1 MFEHQL
7 VDKLKKVK
15 ALKNRLSVLGVSCL
29 TIATGIYMYTGLS
42 NNNYI
47 PETMVCFRPKTAH
60 NPEKFACDRESRVKV
75 ILTGL
80 DDYWT
85 KKDIFWATKIASGKM
100 RDFDNNIN
108 QSLNYLALS
117 SILGLIS
124 CGCFGYR
131 LFLTQEN
138 KNLAYN
144 VKRVEIFNHD
154 TLAQAAI
161 RLEQE
166 KAANVFRHEPS
177 TIEQKLMFREL
188 EMKVAEF
195 EEKIALSQL
204 NKVKHLSERESIL
217 DGINRQV
224 SMVANEVKLPEI
236 KGIDWFDWSLFTQ
249 GSHDIIP
256 HIRIVGTTGT
266 GKTVLASHI
275 MQNLLPS
282 ESQVISPKADS
293 NKQLFGN
300 LPVRGIPEQWD
311 VIASVIEEV
320 TTLRAE
326 RNKEIYEGGEDVYA
340 KLQSLTYFFDES
352 KDTREG
358 MGTYFIQKLYDETD
372 DPSKITP
379 AKIKAAKQ
387 LGYEYYETF
396 IRSMIRMARAAKIRL
411 ILTAVSKYLGTW
423 GLTGETDLADCF
435 TTMTLGKKA
444 HDEFATHINKKAFL
458 TPEEKQAAHEHMVS
472 YGHRAMFIEC
482 GLGVFCGVVPEI
494 KFKKSNPIPVEG

>member
-1 MFEHQL
+1 MFEKVL
-7 VDKLKKVK
+7 IDKLNKIKS
-15 ALKNRLSVLGVSCL
+15 LKNRLSIVGISCL
-29 TIATGIYMYTGLS
+29 TLTTGIYTYTGLS
-42 NNNYI
+42 SSDYI
-47 PETMVCFRPKTAH
+47 PESMVCFKPVEVH
-60 NPEKFACDRESRVKV
+60 SSNYSCDREERVKI

-80 DDYWT
+80 DNYWT
-85 KKDIFWATKIASGKM
+85 KKDIFWATKIASGKIK
-100 RDFDNNIN
+100 DFDSTIDN
-108 QSLNYLALS
+108 SLNYLAFS
-117 SILGLIS
+117 STLALIA

-144 VKRVEIFNHD
+144 LKRVEIFNND
-154 TLAQAAI
+154 TIAQGAI
-161 RLEQE
+161 KLKQE
-166 KAANVFRHEPS
+166 EIANVFRHEPS
-177 TIEQKLMFREL
+177 TIEQKLAFREL
-188 EMKVAEF
+188 EFKVAEY
-195 EEKIALSQL
+195 EEKIAQAEL

-217 DGINRQV
+217 DGINRSV
-224 SMVANEVKLPEI
+224 SMVATEVKLPEI
-236 KGIDWFDWSLFTQ
+236 KGIDWFDWNLFRS
-249 GSHDIIP
+249 GSHDIVP

-300 LPVRGIPEQWD
+300 LPVRGIPERWD
-311 VIASVIEEV
+311 VIASAIDEV
-320 TTLRAE
+320 TALRAE
-326 RNKEIYEGGEDVYA
+326 RNKEIYEGSEDVYA
-340 KLQSLTYFFDES
+340 NLQSLTYFFDES

-396 IRSMIRMARAAKIRL
+396 IKSMIRMARAAKIRL

-423 GLTGETDLADCF
+423 GLAGETDLSDCF

-444 HDEFATHINKKAFL
+444 HDEFETYINKKAFL
-458 TPEEKQAAHEHMVS
+458 TAEEKQTAHAHMVS

-482 GLGVFCGVVPEI
+482 GLGIFCGVVPEI
-494 KFKKSNPIPVEG
+494 KFKKNKPVPIEE